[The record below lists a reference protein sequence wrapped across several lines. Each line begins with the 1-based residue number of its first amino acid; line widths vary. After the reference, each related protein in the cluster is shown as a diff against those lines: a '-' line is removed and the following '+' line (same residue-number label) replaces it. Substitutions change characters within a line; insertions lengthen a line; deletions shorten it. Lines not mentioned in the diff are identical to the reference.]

1 MVGVSEPNKRRVSYI
16 IPPPEHEPPTLE
28 LPGLGAAPGGDARSY
43 PYIAPKVGATNGAY
57 NQFASRNPFASPP
70 PEPESSARH
79 PRHRLGISALALDTS
94 TVLSGAGSP
103 GGILY
108 TGGRDGLVASWETHV
123 PHTKRRGRRYRPV
136 PGRGTGGRVRWER
149 LGDGGADW
157 EDDDGD
163 DQGGDDSSSE
173 EEETT
178 PDGTGVPKKRRDMTY
193 EDRWEV
199 DHAALA
205 RQVSKGV
212 EAPPHGN

>member
-1 MVGVSEPNKRRVSYI
+1 MVGVQEPNRRRVSYI
-16 IPPPEHEPPTLE
+16 IPPPDHDPTTLE

-43 PYIAPKVGATNGAY
+43 PYINPKAGASNGAA
-57 NQFASRNPFASPP
+57 QFASRNPFASPQSP
-70 PEPESSARH
+70 QPQQEPRH

-94 TVLSGAGSP
+94 TMLHGANSP

-123 PHTKRRGRRYRPV
+123 PHTRRRGKRYRPV

-163 DQGGDDSSSE
+163 DQGADYSSSE
-173 EEETT
+173 DEEGT
-178 PDGTGVPKKRRDMTY
+178 PDATGVPKKRKDVTY

-199 DHAALA
+199 DHAAIA
-205 RQVSKGV
+205 RHVSP
-212 EAPPHGN
+212 ARSTRQC

>member
-16 IPPPEHEPPTLE
+16 IPPPEYELPTLD
-28 LPGLGAAPGGDARSY
+28 LPGLGATPGGDARSY
-43 PYIAPKVGATNGAY
+43 PYITPKAGVTNGTSQ
-57 NQFASRNPFASPP
+57 QFASRNPFASPSP
-70 PEPESSARH
+70 VQELDLSSRH

-94 TVLSGAGSP
+94 TVLSGACSP

-173 EEETT
+173 EEDT
-178 PDGTGVPKKRRDMTY
+178 PDGSGIPRKKRELTY

-199 DHAALA
+199 DHAAIT
-205 RQVSKGV
+205 RQVSQSRQ
-212 EAPPHGN
+212 

>member
-16 IPPPEHEPPTLE
+16 IPPPQHEPPTLE

-43 PYIAPKVGATNGAY
+43 PYIAPKAATNGHH
-57 NQFASRNPFASPP
+57 QFASRNPFASTRR
-70 PEPESSARH
+70 ESETNSVDH
-79 PRHRLGISALALDTS
+79 PRHRLGVSALALDTS
-94 TVLSGAGSP
+94 TVLSGADAP

-108 TGGRDGLVASWETHV
+108 TGGRDGLVASWETHI

-173 EEETT
+173 EDDT
-178 PDGTGVPKKRRDMTY
+178 PDGSGMPRKRRELTY

-205 RQVSKGV
+205 RQVSDSLERTYGRR
-212 EAPPHGN
+212 